1 MTLGVTAAAG
11 AGASL
16 ANAPGSPMLEAY
28 RGTYQSMGSMPSP
41 LMISSKPYSG
51 NADVDVLDIAP
62 PISPTTKRRH
72 ARFHDLQDDASALK
86 TALRESKSKSF
97 PDPRPF
103 IEILPGLTHDQIMD
117 LRVEYK
123 KQVKTPDMKGVNVA
137 KHIKVRLKE
146 DKYFLK
152 ACYATA
158 LGQWESEAYWANS
171 YYQGSQTSRELLIE
185 SLMGRTNKEIRQIK
199 DAFRDK
205 KYSDSLTRCMKQE
218 LKEDKFKK
226 AVMMVLEE
234 KRMDERPGHPP
245 DRALVEQDARDLYR
259 AIKSERGGESVMIGI
274 IIQRSDSHIR
284 EILRVYEASYR
295 SNFAREMLKKSG
307 NLVVC
312 TFPASFLLY
321 REHQLICS

>member
-1 MTLGVTAAAG
+1 MLFRSLENE
-11 AGASL
+11 AS
-16 ANAPGSPMLEAY
+16 
-28 RGTYQSMGSMPSP
+28 
-41 LMISSKPYSG
+41 I
-51 NADVDVLDIAP
+51 
-62 PISPTTKRRH
+62 
-72 ARFHDLQDDASALK
+72 LK
-86 TALRESKSKSF
+86 KALRETKSKAY
-97 PDPRPF
+97 PDTRPF
-103 IEILPGLTHDQIMD
+103 IEILPALTHEQILD
-117 LRVEYK
+117 LRAEYK
-123 KQVKTPDMKGVNVA
+123 KQVKTPDMKGVNIA

-146 DKYFLK
+146 DKSFLK

-158 LGQWESEAYWANS
+158 LGRWESEAYWANS

-185 SLMGRTNKEIRQIK
+185 SLMGRTNEEIRQIK

-234 KRMDERPGHPP
+234 KRMDERPGRSL
-245 DRALVEQDARDLYR
+245 DRSLVEQDVRDLYR
-259 AIKSERGGESVMIGI
+259 AIKSERGGETMMIGI
-274 IIQRSDSHIR
+274 IVQRSDSHIR

-312 TFPASFLLY
+312 TIWQASFIGY
-321 REHQLICS
+321 RY